1 MAEFLNH
8 PAVMV
13 IKSIIDIG
21 AVAYLIYYLYTLFE
35 ETNSFTIMKGFLFV
49 IAITIIAN
57 LLGLSTLSWIFQYLF
72 SSLIV
77 LLVVLF
83 QPEIRKM
90 LSQVGAAGLFI
101 SRQKISREAVEEIAN
116 AAQMMSEERIG
127 ALIIIERN
135 VGLKDLVENATQLD
149 AVVKA
154 ELLVSIFFKNN
165 ILHDGGVVISGNKI
179 AAARVIVPS
188 LLVNISAKTKRQIGT
203 RHRAGIAITAETDAV
218 SVIVSEETGHISI
231 GHGGKIEYDLSD
243 EKFERRLN
251 EILGIK

>member
-21 AVAYLIYYLYTLFE
+21 VVAYLIYYLYKLFE
-35 ETNSFTIMKGFLFV
+35 QTNSFTIMKGFLFV
-49 IAITIIAN
+49 IAVTVVSKV
-57 LLGLSTLSWIFQYLF
+57 LGLTTLSWIFQYLF

-83 QPEIRKM
+83 QPEIRRM
-90 LSQVGAAGLFI
+90 LSQLGASGLFAGK
-101 SRQKISREAVEEIAN
+101 QKITKEAVDEIAN
-116 AAQMMSEERIG
+116 ASQMMSEERIG
-127 ALIIIERN
+127 ALVIIERG
-135 VGLKDLVENATQLD
+135 VGLKDLIENATQLD

-165 ILHDGGVVISGNKI
+165 ILHDGAVVISGNKI
-179 AAARVIVPS
+179 SAARVIVPS
-188 LLVNISAKTKRQIGT
+188 LLVNVSAKTKRQIGT

-231 GHGGKIEYDLSD
+231 AHGGKLEYDLSD

-251 EILGIK
+251 EILGI